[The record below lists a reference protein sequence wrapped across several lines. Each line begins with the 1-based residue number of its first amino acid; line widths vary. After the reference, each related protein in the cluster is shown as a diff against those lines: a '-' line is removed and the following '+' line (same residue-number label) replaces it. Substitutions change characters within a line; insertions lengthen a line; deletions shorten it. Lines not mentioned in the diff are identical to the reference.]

1 MMDISYAKY
10 AQNPS
15 AIAAI
20 RAAAIAKLGKPL
32 SPTPEN
38 LDMMERPD
46 VAIAKS
52 TQLIEEAKAQLAKPV
67 SAYLPAQLTAE
78 EQAEKDAADQW
89 QKGCDHAN
97 ATIDRVMAK
106 NQDLFQD
113 VMDSIAE
120 VEKAGISLPEDLRV
134 PAPPPTSTVAEIAA
148 VPEAVKLYI
157 EKSKASASNDGLEAA
172 ETSSFYLEMKE
183 QLDHA
188 QTVIRKT
195 AKSAEHGLE
204 RAHTAIQKIAKPVE
218 QSQTPVSKLVARFD
232 TTGKG
237 THQSHPNVAMG
248 ANDHS
253 CTGLLR
259 EKISEQRS
267 NVDCQSQLMQANA
280 ATSQKEGRKGAQG
293 GWITTL
299 WSFDFQVSW

>member
-1 MMDISYAKY
+1 MDGASLPANSFRIPFSPPTGFSNVDAIMDISYAKY

-20 RAAAIAKLGKPL
+20 RTAAIAKLAKPL

-38 LDMMERPD
+38 LDMMERTD

-52 TQLIEEAKAQLAKPV
+52 TQLIEEAKAQLARPV

-97 ATIDRVMAK
+97 ATIDRMMAK

-120 VEKAGISLPEDLRV
+120 VEKAGIPLPEDLRV
-134 PAPPPTSTVAEIAA
+134 PSPPPTSTVAEIAA
-148 VPEAVKLYI
+148 VPEAVKQYI
-157 EKSKASASNDGLEAA
+157 EKSKASANNNGSEAA
-172 ETSSFYLEMKE
+172 EDTSFYLEMKE
-183 QLDHA
+183 QLDYA
-188 QTVIRKT
+188 QNVIRKT
-195 AKSAEHGLE
+195 NKSAEQGLE
-204 RAHTAIQKIAKPVE
+204 QAHTAIQKIAKPVE

-237 THQSHPNVAMG
+237 THQDYPKMAMG
-248 ANDHS
+248 TSDRS

-259 EKISEQRS
+259 EVRARGEY
-267 NVDCQSQLMQANA
+267 
-280 ATSQKEGRKGAQG
+280 
-293 GWITTL
+293 
-299 WSFDFQVSW
+299 

>member
-1 MMDISYAKY
+1 MDGPNLSASSFRIPSSPPTGFSNVDAMMAISYAKY

-20 RAAAIAKLGKPL
+20 RNAAIAKVTMPL

-38 LDMMERPD
+38 LDMMERTD
-46 VAIAKS
+46 FAIPKS
-52 TQLIEEAKAQLAKPV
+52 TQLIDEAKAQLAKPV

-78 EQAEKDAADQW
+78 EQTEEDAADQW

-97 ATIDRVMAK
+97 ATIDRMMAK

-120 VEKAGISLPEDLRV
+120 VEKAGILLPEDLRV
-134 PAPPPTSTVAEIAA
+134 PSPPPTSNVAEIAA
-148 VPEAVKLYI
+148 VPEAEKLYI
-157 EKSKASASNDGLEAA
+157 QRSKASASNYESEAA
-172 ETSSFYLEMKE
+172 EDTSFYLEMKE
-183 QLDHA
+183 QLDYA

-195 AKSAEHGLE
+195 AKSAEQGLE
-204 RAHTAIQKIAKPVE
+204 QAHTAIQNIAKPVE
-218 QSQTPVSKLVARFD
+218 QTRTPVSKLVARFD

-237 THQSHPNVAMG
+237 THQDHPNVATG
-248 ANDHS
+248 TSNHL

-259 EKISEQRS
+259 G
-267 NVDCQSQLMQANA
+267 
-280 ATSQKEGRKGAQG
+280 TSIPSRYRCDRVG
-293 GWITTL
+293 
-299 WSFDFQVSW
+299 